1 MDYNKQLFFL
11 EVLEQTAARTAA
23 NQDGKD
29 DTLEK
34 IKQELSDP
42 LYTLQKTQSTATRNK
57 QKTQELFWT

>member
-1 MDYNKQLFFL
+1 M

-42 LYTLQKTQSTATRNK
+42 LYTQKTQSTAIRNK
-57 QKTQELFWT
+57 QKTQELFWA